1 MFKHQIIRHGN
12 KNFALIIRGY
22 PTLKNGIKFAT
33 PNSYSQQVA
42 FMRRPQGHKI
52 LPHRHIISP
61 RKILWTSE
69 VLLIKRGKVKV
80 LFFNNRNINF
90 KSVIL
95 KKWNIILLIHGA
107 HAFKMLG
114 PSEIIEIK
122 QGPYV
127 NDDDKTRFK
136 SIVKEKIK
144 IK

>member
-1 MFKHQIIRHGN
+1 MFKYQIIRHGN

-22 PTLKNGIKFAT
+22 PNLKNGIKFVT

-42 FMRRPQGHKI
+42 YMRRPQGHKI

-69 VLLIKRGKVKV
+69 VLVIKRGKVKV

-95 KKWNIILLIHGA
+95 KKWNIILLIHGT
-107 HAFKMLG
+107 HAFKMLE

-122 QGPYV
+122 QGPFKAGH
-127 NDDDKTRFK
+127 DKIILN
-136 SIVKEKIK
+136 SIKF
-144 IK
+144 